1 MPTATRPIPAKT
13 TANTGMPR
21 FTGSYTVVQ
30 S

>member
-1 MPTATRPIPAKT
+1 MPAATRPMPAKT
-13 TANTGMPR
+13 TTSTGMPR